1 MPSIQEL
8 ISTLQT
14 IKHSSE
20 ELSNMAA
27 TASGALNGQA
37 NAIGALVRGSQSGQ
51 TAVQAVGVAARSLT
65 QAAASMKTLGRT
77 CDNYIRSAQ
86 K

>member
-8 ISTLQT
+8 VSTLQT
-14 IKHSSE
+14 IKQSSE

-27 TASGALNGQA
+27 SAGTALNGQA
-37 NAIGALVRGSQSGQ
+37 NALGALVRGSQSGQ
-51 TAVQAVGVAARSLT
+51 TAVQAVGAAARSLT
-65 QAAASMKTLGRT
+65 QAAAAMKTLGRT

>member
-8 ISTLQT
+8 VSTLQT
-14 IKHSSE
+14 IKQSSE
-20 ELSNMAA
+20 ELSNIAA
-27 TASGALNGQA
+27 SAGTALNGQA
-37 NAIGALVRGSQSGQ
+37 NALGALVRGSQSGQ

-65 QAAASMKTLGRT
+65 QAAAAMKTLGRT

>member
-8 ISTLQT
+8 VSTLQT
-14 IKHSSE
+14 IKQSSE

-27 TASGALNGQA
+27 SAGTALNGQA
-37 NAIGALVRGSQSGQ
+37 DALGALVRGSQSGQ

-65 QAAASMKTLGRT
+65 QAAAAMKTLGRT

>member
-8 ISTLQT
+8 ISALQT
-14 IKHSSE
+14 IKKDSE
-20 ELSNMAA
+20 ELSNMV
-27 TASGALNGQA
+27 ASAGSSLNGQA

-51 TAVQAVGVAARSLT
+51 TAVQAVGVASRSLT
-65 QAAASMKTLGRT
+65 QAAASMKALGRT
-77 CDNYIRSAQ
+77 CDNYLRSAQ